1 MSSVHILAI
10 AGTFMGGVAALARE
24 LGHTVSGSD
33 QAIYPPM
40 STQLEQLGIALDQ
53 GYRADS
59 VPAGTDDVVIGN
71 ALSRGNAAV
80 EAVLDAGQRYISG
93 AQWLSEQVLPGRD
106 TLAVAGTH
114 GKTTTTTILTW
125 LLESAGRSPGF
136 LIGGVAEDF
145 GVSARLGQ
153 GREFVVEADEYDT
166 AFFDKRSKFV
176 HYRPLVAILNNL
188 EYDHADIFPD
198 VAAIQ
203 RQFHH
208 LVRTV
213 PARGRLIVNGEDPHL
228 AEVLAMGCWT
238 PVERFGF
245 DPSLEWHAE
254 LLAAD
259 GSAFRVHHRGQ
270 AMGDVHWSLLGR
282 HNVLNGLA
290 ALAAAHAVGV
300 APADVIPA
308 LARFRSVKRRM
319 EVIGRHDGITIYDD
333 FAHHP
338 TAIATTLE
346 GLRAKVGDAR
356 IVVAMEPR
364 SNSMRLG
371 AHAQALAP
379 SLALADEVVFLHRP
393 ELAWDGSRGD
403 RRSARRS
410 ARGARYRRAAGA
422 VAGQRAQR
430 RPRGVHVQWGLR
442 RRTAPLPRR
451 AAGPM
456 SSDTSLPLFPLH
468 TTLVP
473 GAAVGLR
480 VFERRYLDLVRDS
493 GRSGEGFG
501 VCLILDG
508 QEVGA
513 PATPAAYGVQVR
525 IEDFD
530 VGADGVLQ
538 LRLRGTRRFHVE
550 RTRVRDNG
558 LVVADVRWC
567 DEDPDDELRPQHAL
581 LATVLGHII
590 EQAGEAYAPANP
602 ALLDQASWVGWRLAE
617 LLPLSEQQRL
627 QLLQMDDPHQR
638 LQQLLGWMP

>member
-1 MSSVHILAI
+1 MLCVSPSEWALGDNRVMSTIHILGI

-24 LGHTVSGSD
+24 LGHTVRGSD

-40 STQLEQLGIALDQ
+40 STQLEQLGIALDP

-59 VPAGTDDVVIGN
+59 VARDCDEVVVGN
-71 ALSRGNAAV
+71 ALSRGNPAV

-125 LLESAGRSPGF
+125 LLQAAGREPGF

-145 GVSARLGQ
+145 GVSARVGQ

-213 PARGRLIVNGEDPHL
+213 PARGRLIVNGEDAYL
-228 AEVLAMGCWT
+228 SEVLAMGCWT

-245 DPSLEWHAE
+245 DPGLEWHAE
-254 LLAAD
+254 LVNAD
-259 GSAFRVHHRGQ
+259 GSAFIVHHRGV
-270 AMGDVHWSLLGR
+270 ALGEVRWSLLGR

-300 APADVIPA
+300 APASVIPA
-308 LARFRSVKRRM
+308 LAQFRSVKRRM
-319 EVIGRHDGITIYDD
+319 EVIGVADDITVYDD

-338 TAIATTLE
+338 TAIRTTLE
-346 GLRAKVGDAR
+346 GLRAKIGQRR

-371 AHAQALAP
+371 AHADALAP
-379 SLALADEVVFLHRP
+379 SLALADAVVFLHRP
-393 ELAWDGSRGD
+393 ELAWDAASVIAAVRGD
-403 RRSARRS
+403 AH
-410 ARGARYRRAAGA
+410 A
-422 VAGQRAQR
+422 V
-430 RPRGVHVQWGLR
+430 P
-442 RRTAPLPRR
+442 
-451 AAGPM
+451 
-456 SSDTSLPLFPLH
+456 DT
-468 TTLVP
+468 
-473 GAAVGLR
+473 
-480 VFERRYLDLVRDS
+480 D
-493 GRSGEGFG
+493 
-501 VCLILDG
+501 
-508 QEVGA
+508 
-513 PATPAAYGVQVR
+513 
-525 IEDFD
+525 
-530 VGADGVLQ
+530 
-538 LRLRGTRRFHVE
+538 
-550 RTRVRDNG
+550 
-558 LVVADVRWC
+558 
-567 DEDPDDELRPQHAL
+567 AL
-581 LATVLGHII
+581 LARLGATVQPGDHVVFMSNGGFDGAPRRFLAQL
-590 EQAGEAYAPANP
+590 QA
-602 ALLDQASWVGWRLAE
+602 R
-617 LLPLSEQQRL
+617 
-627 QLLQMDDPHQR
+627 
-638 LQQLLGWMP
+638 